1 MEPSASGDKA
11 RKQKRRE
18 AYQKWYRS
26 EKGQA
31 FLTKRKEQ
39 RKAAKGRA

>member
-1 MEPSASGDKA
+1 MEPSASVDEA

-39 RKAAKGRA
+39 RKAKRDNA